1 MNDERMND
9 ETMNDLSNLVD
20 DNNNDRNVRRNIG
33 EPFVTLE
40 DDETLDINSLTIKSL
55 DELKD
60 ENAKRRKTGIYLQ
73 LIRIVSGSS
82 SSGAKQSQ
90 YNYYNKHT
98 KEKSSTAF
106 TRLFLFSDYSSKNGE
121 VVYIVE
127 NKNQND
133 RLWLRNPAFR
143 DSGDISI
150 GTLILIVNPP
160 PIKLL
165 LGGEIPILETRGGCI
180 VMKTPSFQPVIRIDY
195 RIDSNT
201 TRSFVM
207 NNTHL

>member
-1 MNDERMND
+1 MLLFKTMND
-9 ETMNDLSNLVD
+9 ETTSDLSSIED
-20 DNNNDRNVRRNIG
+20 DNNNDRNVRRNVG
-33 EPFVTLE
+33 EQFVTLG
-40 DDETLDINSLTIKSL
+40 DNTVDINCLAIKSL

-60 ENAKRRKTGIYLQ
+60 KNTKRRKTGIYLQ
-73 LIRIVSGSS
+73 LTCIVSVSS

-98 KEKSSTAF
+98 KDKSSTAF

-133 RLWLRNPAFR
+133 RLWLRNPAFQ
-143 DSGDISI
+143 DSGNISI
-150 GTLILIVNPP
+150 GTLILVINPP

-180 VMKTPSFQPVIRIDY
+180 VMKTPLLQPVI
-195 RIDSNT
+195 
-201 TRSFVM
+201 
-207 NNTHL
+207 

>member
-1 MNDERMND
+1 MSDS
-9 ETMNDLSNLVD
+9 SNIEEE
-20 DNNNDRNVRRNIG
+20 NNNERNVRQNVSEYL
-33 EPFVTLE
+33 EPLG
-40 DDETLDINSLTIKSL
+40 DDRLRVDHLAIKSL

-60 ENAKRRKTGIYLQ
+60 ENAKRIRKGIYLQ
-73 LIRIVSGSS
+73 LICIVSGSS
-82 SSGAKQSQ
+82 SSGSKQSQ

-106 TRLFLFSDYSSKNGE
+106 TRLFLFADYSSKNGE

-133 RLWLRNPAFR
+133 RLWLRNPSFR
-143 DSGDISI
+143 GSGDIAI
-150 GTLILIVNPP
+150 GTLILVINPP

-180 VMKTPSFQPVIRIDY
+180 VMKTPSFQPIKRINY

-201 TRSFVM
+201 TRAFVM
-207 NNTHL
+207 NNA